1 MNAPDLDLIAEHDQ
15 GHLLPQAALDW
26 FVANG
31 VNGLSLAKTAG
42 GQHDF
47 VRIDD
52 IVWLPHGAFEFAR
65 HLNRRKSDTSCT
77 ILVRDQ
83 LGDPID
89 IVAWQAK
96 TGRIARWLCRA
107 AMLGEDELL
116 APRDAE
122 GLRVFET
129 PLQWLQHRRAGVV
142 VLDKRLAAPM
152 LRDAAP
158 LLAVNFEHGKKL
170 QDMLRVPT
178 PRILVPSSASTQ
190 EAA

>member
-1 MNAPDLDLIAEHDQ
+1 MSSVHADLVNEQ
-15 GHLLPQAALDW
+15 EKGCLLSQVALDW

-31 VNGLSLAKTAG
+31 VNGLALAKTANG
-42 GQHDF
+42 DYDF
-47 VRIDD
+47 LRLDD
-52 IVWLPHGAFEFAR
+52 VVWLPHGAFEFAR
-65 HLNRRKSDTSCT
+65 YLSGRKAETACT

-83 LGDPID
+83 LCDPLD
-89 IVAWQAK
+89 IVAWQAR

-116 APRDAE
+116 APREAE

-129 PLQWLQHRRAGVV
+129 PLDWLRERRAGVM
-142 VLDKRLAAPM
+142 VLDKRMAAPM

-158 LLAVNFEHGKKL
+158 LLASSFEHGKKL
-170 QDMLRVPT
+170 QEMLRVPP
-178 PRILVPSSASTQ
+178 PRILVPSSVEQ